1 MKKFEDKKVKVS
13 IEDLAWSLGEDFLIV
28 SYQMDQLDSSS
39 LMKWNFLENLKD
51 KDMELILYCGWTI
64 LVEILFLHQEK

>member
-28 SYQMDQLDSSS
+28 SYQDGSIR
-39 LMKWNFLENLKD
+39 F
-51 KDMELILYCGWTI
+51 
-64 LVEILFLHQEK
+64 F